1 MLYPSFPPL
10 NSVRWR
16 RVRACGKPCLNLSV
30 PSLTT
35 GTLWP
40 ILFICLSLITTTSV
54 IMSDVETIQ
63 EDEPVK
69 QRRARRPKSTR
80 QERAAEVSVSPPAIS
95 DLSLTLRAYHLLT
108 HDSIRFLLTLLVGS
122 KTPSSVMLVCEMI
135 LVRFRQTSST
145 KKCLTVSCIP
155 YASKDIRS
163 FSVWWVPGTKHDGVA
178 AVREGGHTPPKS
190 LRPSPSPLK
199 VRKGDKGRINE
210 MDTTE

>member
-30 PSLTT
+30 PSLNT

-40 ILFICLSLITTTSV
+40 ILFICLSLITTTCIVST
-54 IMSDVETIQ
+54 SDMMTE

-95 DLSLTLRAYHLLT
+95 DLTCVS
-108 HDSIRFLLTLLVGS
+108 SPNSRFYQV
-122 KTPSSVMLVCEMI
+122 
-135 LVRFRQTSST
+135 F
-145 KKCLTVSCIP
+145 
-155 YASKDIRS
+155 ADS
-163 FSVWWVPGTKHDGVA
+163 FSRFENSFQRDAGLRDDLGAIPANLFNEQMSHRFFHTVRQQGYTIIFSMVGAGYEARWSGVTA
-178 AVREGGHTPPKS
+178 DIHLRSHTVRPHP
-190 LRPSPSPLK
+190 R
-199 VRKGDKGRINE
+199 
-210 MDTTE
+210 